1 MHNSHIK
8 NIVNILKCVKCGYEK
23 IFFLGDHLKCKKC
36 KKKYN
41 IIEGVP
47 ILLVDNFSFIKKNS
61 KNLFEKK
68 YNIENLCKKNS
79 QGLYKYVCKFIPST
93 SGFLYKEKYLKNGFF
108 KTYPIPIIDLPKA
121 KPKRNKFLDLGCGW
135 GRWVFSAAKK
145 KYFAIGV
152 DANINFLILAN
163 RIAKEKNYNS
173 FFIMADIKKLPF
185 KKESFD
191 IVFSYSV
198 IQHFSF
204 VNISK
209 ILREVI
215 PILKKRGV
223 FKFQTMNFFGIRNQY
238 YLLKKLYK
246 KPQGF
251 DVHYYSIKFMKK
263 LLKSFFSFVKVENC
277 SFFTQA
283 RSEDL
288 SHFNF
293 NGKILI
299 FVTQIFN
306 FIFRYFKNFSDNIYF
321 ICKKKA

>member
-1 MHNSHIK
+1 MHNFHIK
-8 NIVNILKCVKCGYEK
+8 KIVNILKCVKCGYEK
-23 IFFLGDHLKCKKC
+23 ISFLGDHLKCQKC

-41 IIEGVP
+41 IIDGVP
-47 ILLVDNFSFIKKNS
+47 ILLIDNSYFIKKNP

-68 YNIENLCKKNS
+68 YDTNNLYKKNS
-79 QGLYKYVCKFIPST
+79 QGLYKYICKFIPST
-93 SGFLYKEKYLKNGFF
+93 SGFLYKEKNLKNGFF
-108 KTYPIPIIDLPKA
+108 YSYPIPTIDLPKA
-121 KPKRNKFLDLGCGW
+121 KAKRNKFLDLGCGW

-163 RIAKEKNYNS
+163 RIAREKNYNS
-173 FFIMADIKKLPF
+173 IFIMADIKKLPF

-204 VNISK
+204 SNISK
-209 ILREVI
+209 ILTEVI
-215 PILKKRGV
+215 NILKKKGI

-238 YLLKKLYK
+238 YLFKKLYK
-246 KPQGF
+246 KPKNF
-251 DVHYYSIKFMKK
+251 DVYYYSIKSMKK

-283 RSEDL
+283 RYEDS

-299 FVTQIFN
+299 FTTLIFN
-306 FIFRYFKNFSDNIYF
+306 FIFKYFKSFSDNIYF
-321 ICKKKA
+321 ICKK